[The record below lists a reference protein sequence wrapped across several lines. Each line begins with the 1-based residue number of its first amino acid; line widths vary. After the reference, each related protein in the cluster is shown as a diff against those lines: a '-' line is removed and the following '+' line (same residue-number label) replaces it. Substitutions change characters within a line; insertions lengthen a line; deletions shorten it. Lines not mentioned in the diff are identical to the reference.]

1 MVSTPLKLTIDHRL
15 DILILIMKEKVH
27 PQYFPAAKVKCA
39 CGKEFTVGST
49 KPELQVEVCYNCH
62 PFYTGK
68 EKMLDVAGKIDKF
81 KARRE
86 KAAAVPKV
94 EKKVRV
100 AKNKKPTS

>member
-1 MVSTPLKLTIDHRL
+1 MKQ
-15 DILILIMKEKVH
+15 DIH
-27 PQYFPAAKVKCA
+27 PKYFDKAKVKCV

-86 KAAAVPKV
+86 KAATAPKA
-94 EKKVRV
+94 EKKERV
-100 AKNKKPTS
+100 AKNKKKA